1 MTMLLTRLMLFV
13 QGRLAEEERGAST
26 VEYGL
31 LLVAVAAAAIAVGLI
46 LKTRLTALFD
56 GISFS

>member
-13 QGRLAEEERGAST
+13 QGRIAEEERGAST

-31 LLVAVAAAAIAVGLI
+31 LLVAVAAAVGI
-46 LKTRLTALFD
+46 LFTILQGKLTTLFNGMD
-56 GISFS
+56 FS